1 MEEEKDL
8 SGRQSPEKP
17 IDAADQSEMGSVRDF
32 PEETLCPSCGRFVG
46 AYEKCP
52 YCGAELKK
60 RTSLLL
66 WKRIAVGGAV
76 GGLLLMWLAATK
88 MEPKLLQVADITAT
102 YNNAIIKIHGL
113 VVGRGLDKERGMLK
127 MKVNDGSSTV
137 SVLGFG
143 VLPKLKALGNLPR
156 VGDRIE
162 LVGQVQISDQYGTSL
177 FLNLPTRL
185 KVLEAPR
192 VGETKIGKLNQ
203 SWANSRVRVKGNVKM
218 PARFGKATITDGAKD
233 LVIALDP
240 ANLGEDIPELKVGDG
255 VEVTGVLT
263 SRKGRFTLTPGSV
276 EDIKMVTGMV
286 MKIAKKQISAISLKD
301 QGDVV
306 EIEGRTVKF
315 FPFKNGGGS
324 LTVSDGTGKI
334 GVPIFSS
341 VFEQIAG
348 ADRLRLAGT
357 RVKIRGTVGEYRG
370 QAQVQPGVADNITI
384 IK

>member
-1 MEEEKDL
+1 MEEDKDL
-8 SGRQSPEKP
+8 SGPPTPEKP
-17 IDAADQSEMGSVRDF
+17 IDAADTSDMGSVRDF

-60 RTSLLL
+60 RTSLRL

-76 GGLLLMWLAATK
+76 AGLLLMWLAATK

-102 YNNAIIKIHGL
+102 YNNAIVKIQGM
-113 VVGRGLDKERGMLK
+113 VVGRSLEKERGMVK
-127 MKVNDGSSTV
+127 MRVNDGSSTV

-143 VLPKLKALGNLPR
+143 VLPKLKKLGNLPR

-177 FLNLPTRL
+177 FLNLPSRL
-185 KVLEAPR
+185 KIMAAPAVEEAR
-192 VGETKIGKLNQ
+192 IGKLNE
-203 SWANSRVRVKGNVKM
+203 SWANSRVRVKGNIKM

-233 LVIALDP
+233 LVVALDP

-255 VEVTGVLT
+255 VEITGVLT
-263 SRKGRFTLTPGSV
+263 SRKGKFVLVPGKV
-276 EDIKMVTGMV
+276 EDIKAVAGLV
-286 MKIAKKQISAISLKD
+286 LKVARKKISEISLKD
-301 QGDVV
+301 QGDLV
-306 EIEGRTVKF
+306 EIEGQAVKF

-348 ADRLRLAGT
+348 ADQLRLAGT
-357 RVKIRGTVGEYRG
+357 RVKIRGR
-370 QAQVQPGVADNITI
+370 
-384 IK
+384 